1 MVGKSF
7 AGLVLIMMLG
17 LTGFA
22 RQESERKPTGQSFS
36 FRPGQPV
43 YIAALRRNVG
53 RGHEITDLTVGFG
66 HDLDIEK
73 RVRKEIEAQKVFKVV
88 DKPSEAEFVF
98 LVHVDASKAEGLALL
113 PETYSQYKD
122 RPIDLDA
129 LRKAAYGDYTVGPY
143 LTPRLGKISNSLVKK
158 FHEEVK
164 KGGITSKQ

>member
-7 AGLVLIMMLG
+7 NSLVLIMMLG

-22 RQESERKPTGQSFS
+22 HQESERKPSGQSFS
-36 FRPGQPV
+36 FRSGQSV

-53 RGHEITDLTVGFG
+53 RGHEITDLTFSFG

-73 RVRKEIEAQKVFKVV
+73 QVRKEIQAQKVFKVV

-98 LVHVDASKAEGLALL
+98 LVHVDASMAEGLALL
-113 PETYSQYKD
+113 PETYRQYKD
-122 RPIDLDA
+122 RPIDLGV
-129 LRKAAYGDYTVGPY
+129 LREAAYGRYTVGPY
-143 LTPRLGKISNSLVKK
+143 LTPRLGKISNHLVKK

-164 KGGITSKQ
+164 KDGITSKQ